1 MVILE
6 FSNVL
11 VEGLI
16 RTIQITICSMLLACT
31 VSVVVGIC
39 RLSKHGWVR
48 WPFTLYVEFFRGTS
62 CYVQMFW
69 LFFSL
74 PLFGIYLDAFLVGVI
89 AIGLNV
95 GSFGSEVVRGAVQAV
110 PQDQIEAAIAL
121 NYTRWQRLRHV
132 VLPQAVVRMLPP
144 LANLMIEL
152 VKVTPLVSLITIADL
167 TFYAQLIRQQTGETF
182 QAFGTLLV
190 VYFIIS
196 SLIAWGFRR
205 LEARMSRGLE
215 ITTVNQ

>member
-1 MVILE
+1 MVIAE
-6 FSNVL
+6 FSEVL
-11 VEGLI
+11 LKGLV
-16 RTIQITICSMLLACT
+16 TTLQITVCAVLLACA
-31 VSVVVGIC
+31 VSLVAGIC
-39 RLSKHGWVR
+39 RLSRHAWVR
-48 WPFTLYVEFFRGTS
+48 WPFTIYVEFFRGTS

-110 PQDQIEAAIAL
+110 PRDQIEAAIAL

-152 VKVTPLVSLITIADL
+152 VKVTPLVSLISIADL

-190 VYFIIS
+190 VYFLIS
-196 SLIAWGFRR
+196 STLAWIFRK
-205 LEARMSRGLE
+205 LETRMSRGLE